1 MVANIQRPRTETNG
15 TADFQVHYLP
25 RPRLP
30 KITSMLPL
38 LLLWLLLRRRRPHQR
53 SADHRP
59 VSPIRVVRIR
69 LRVNRHFAVVRHRP
83 CGPALSPGRV
93 LHGFAVGSQG
103 CVPQEDVLVWDGV
116 AFGDAV
122 AFAVG
127 DGAVEGVWVGV

>member
-1 MVANIQRPRTETNG
+1 MG
-15 TADFQVHYLP
+15 
-25 RPRLP
+25 
-30 KITSMLPL
+30 
-38 LLLWLLLRRRRPHQR
+38 
-53 SADHRP
+53 
-59 VSPIRVVRIR
+59 VVRIR
-69 LRVNRHFAVVRHRP
+69 LRVNRHFAIVRHGP

-127 DGAVEGVWVGV
+127 DGAVEGVWVGVGWRAELGWWSGLVGSWSFRSAVGWLGKCLMPLLVDGLTKTQGSWSEPAG